1 MKRMIVIT
9 AAAVL
14 LFGSAARVWSP
25 AVSGIASQGRRLA
38 PTKDGFAGAV
48 LLAQAKTR
56 GDDGTPLP
64 ARTPSGISTS
74 PSVSATA
81 AAIANY
87 EQCVNSCD
95 DRLESCRN
103 SPKPAYCFTSHA
115 QCVRTCAAKYPH

>member
-81 AAIANY
+81 AAIANF
-87 EQCVNSCD
+87 EDCVKLCERMGDACQNRGGKDCG
-95 DRLESCRN
+95 
-103 SPKPAYCFTSHA
+103 KGQA
-115 QCVRTCAAKYPH
+115 QCFATCATKYPH